1 MFEKFRVGVDIG
13 GTNVKIALVDKKGE
27 ISHPKTVP
35 TRAEMGYEYTI
46 GNITQCIKDLMTEAN
61 ITTNDIEGIGFGFP
75 GQIDCYNGV
84 VRILPNIPGWIDVPI
99 AEIMQ
104 KESNV
109 PVKVDNDV
117 RCAALAE
124 LNYGAGAGC
133 KNLVCITVGTGIG
146 SGLIINGKLVRG
158 ASNAAGEIGHI
169 KLQMHDGL
177 ICGCGDT
184 GCFEAYASGPA
195 IVAMAKDYVR
205 GGKSAKFRESAG
217 STAAITPAIV
227 CQAALEGDVVAKR
240 IFTRMG
246 EYLGIGL
253 ASVVNLLNPEKIV
266 VGGGV
271 ADAGDLLLEPL
282 RKTLIER
289 AMPIQGSAVKVVPA
303 QLGNTA
309 GIIGS
314 SLLIDN

>member
-1 MFEKFRVGVDIG
+1 
-13 GTNVKIALVDKKGE
+13 
-27 ISHPKTVP
+27 
-35 TRAEMGYEYTI
+35 MGYEYTI

-75 GQIDCYNGV
+75 GQIDCDNGV

-104 KESNV
+104 KEFNV

-205 GGKSAKFRESAG
+205 GGKSAKFREIAG